1 MRVFE
6 LVFYN
11 QNATGSLSNF
21 EKFIMVLTKLR
32 LGTPMQ
38 DLAYR
43 FNTSASTVSRVF
55 RQMLHLMYV
64 RLKPFVFWPN
74 KDALIKSMPDQ
85 FKKHFGN
92 QVAVIIDCFEVFIEQ
107 PSSLLARAQTYS
119 NYKHH
124 NTIKLLIGV
133 TPRGM
138 NVSFISKSWG
148 GRCSDKFIT
157 ENSGFLQFLS
167 PGDIVLADRGFTI
180 GESVATMGSELRIP
194 AFTRGKNQLSPMDLE
209 RTRKIGS
216 LRIHVERVIGLL
228 RNRYTILRTT
238 LPTDYLRVTDGGVTT
253 IDKIV
258 FVTCALTNF
267 NRSIVT
273 DQ

>member
-1 MRVFE
+1 M
-6 LVFYN
+6 
-11 QNATGSLSNF
+11 
-21 EKFIMVLTKLR
+21 I
-32 LGTPMQ
+32 
-38 DLAYR
+38 
-43 FNTSASTVSRVF
+43 
-55 RQMLHLMYV
+55 
-64 RLKPFVFWPN
+64 
-74 KDALIKSMPDQ
+74 
-85 FKKHFGN
+85 
-92 QVAVIIDCFEVFIEQ
+92 
-107 PSSLLARAQTYS
+107 
-119 NYKHH
+119 
-124 NTIKLLIGV
+124 
-133 TPRGM
+133 
-138 NVSFISKSWG
+138 SFISKSWG